1 MRLAVLA
8 ARLLMAGIF
17 IYASLDKIAHPA
29 AFAKDVY
36 NYQILPDAL
45 INLTALVLPWLEL
58 LLGLCLLAGIW
69 LPGAVLTVN
78 GLLLVFLTAL
88 VFNLA
93 RGLDVNCGCFS
104 TGSDAPVMST
114 AWYLL
119 RDVGF
124 LAVGAFLFFGVF
136 RHRHPSGTASVF
148 ARKGADESGE
158 TTASPDSASMSDRD
172 YRAVES
178 KAGWS
183 RAALQILALVALSA
197 VVAPA
202 VNALR
207 TDRLPLVGDWSAA
220 GRITTSTGE
229 RMDISLFEAQ
239 KLFAN
244 DAAVFIDARPMED
257 YLQGHIRGAR
267 SLPRQELDLKFIDVT
282 KDLDLETP
290 VITYCDGETC
300 ELSHDLALF
309 LRDAGFVNT
318 RVLVNGWSLWRL
330 AGMPVES
337 GPPSAQR

>member
-1 MRLAVLA
+1 MKVNPKISEPHSADRERDLASTSLESKRIRFAVLA

-17 IYASLDKIAHPA
+17 IYASIDKIAHPA

-78 GLLLVFLTAL
+78 GLLLVFLAAL

-93 RGLDVNCGCFS
+93 RGLDVNCGCFGAGGLGPSMS
-104 TGSDAPVMST
+104 TGG
-114 AWYLL
+114 YLL
-119 RDVGF
+119 RDMAF
-124 LAVGAFLFFGVF
+124 LALGGFLFFSVF
-136 RHRHPSGTASVF
+136 RNRFRGT
-148 ARKGADESGE
+148 KI
-158 TTASPDSASMSDRD
+158 
-172 YRAVES
+172 
-178 KAGWS
+178 GWS
-183 RAALQILALVALSA
+183 RADLQILALLALS
-197 VVAPA
+197 VAAASA

-207 TDRLPLVGDWSAA
+207 TNRLPLVGDWTPA
-220 GRITTSTGE
+220 GRITTTSGE

-244 DAAVFIDARPMED
+244 DEAVFIDARPMED